1 MVRISLSG
9 VYLLKT
15 SGQAMLVKPVTSKLT
30 FSTSSQQ
37 VTSTATTDF
46 DFTFLLL
53 NLNFLELNNL
63 NFDFCVSS
71 RKVNQILAFLLLV
84 SQVTLG
90 HTWAVACFGLITL
103 MRLSRMS

>member
-1 MVRISLSG
+1 MVRLSLSR

-37 VTSTATTDF
+37 VTSTVTNL
-46 DFTFLLL
+46 TFLLL
-53 NLNFLELNNL
+53 DLNFLELNNL
-63 NFDFCVSS
+63 NYGFCVSS
-71 RKVNQILAFLLLV
+71 RKVNQILIFLLLV

-103 MRLSRMS
+103 MRLSRIS